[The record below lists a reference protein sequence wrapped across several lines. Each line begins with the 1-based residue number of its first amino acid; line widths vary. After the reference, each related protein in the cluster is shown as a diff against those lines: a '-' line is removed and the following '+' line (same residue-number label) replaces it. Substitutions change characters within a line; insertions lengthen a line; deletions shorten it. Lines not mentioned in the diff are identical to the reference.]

1 MSTTLKVMRPCLS
14 YLKLMVRTHFCG
26 PWFLQEYIK
35 PLKHILNISEIYNI
49 ADLDVHAGRKG
60 RPETLNVWLF
70 SSLSVIA
77 IALCEVFA
85 VLVVPIM
92 QRVFYQHIIQFL
104 IALAIGSLLGKDR
117 KYVVINLMLYS
128 ITFRP

>member
-1 MSTTLKVMRPCLS
+1 
-14 YLKLMVRTHFCG
+14 
-26 PWFLQEYIK
+26 
-35 PLKHILNISEIYNI
+35 LNISEIYNI
-49 ADLDVHAGRKG
+49 ADLDDHAGRKG
-60 RPETLNVWLF
+60 RPETINVWLF

-104 IALAIGSLLGKDR
+104 IALAIGSLLGKYR
-117 KYVVINLMLYS
+117 KYVVKDFMLY
-128 ITFRP
+128 I